1 MQWKEINKDY
11 LVSDSGEIFSRISN
25 KILRQFKRGGYYNIH
40 LGVNSPS
47 FRTHRLVAEAFIP
60 NPENKPCVNHKNG
73 IKTDNRAENLEWN
86 TYSENNTHAYKTG
99 LKKPATTKKVICL
112 ETQEIFDTITEAA
125 KKYHTTKQTISAVI
139 HHRKNYYTKEHDS
152 YYIPKTAGGKH
163 WKFLAERKQK
173 CSNQKN

>member
-25 KILRQFKRGGYYNIH
+25 KILHQFKFGGYYNIR

-60 NPENKPCVNHKNG
+60 NPENKKCVNHKNG
-73 IKTDNRAENLEWN
+73 IKTDNRVENLEWV
-86 TYSENNTHAYKTG
+86 THSENNKHAIKTG
-99 LKKPATTKKVICL
+99 LRKPFSKPVMCIETK
-112 ETQEIFDTITEAA
+112 EIFNSVVEAA

-139 HHRKNYYTKEHDS
+139 HHRKCYYNKEHTG
-152 YYIPKTAGGKH
+152 YYVPKTAGGKH
-163 WKFLAERKQK
+163 WCLLIKG
-173 CSNQKN
+173 NKNV